1 MNVVLTA
8 ELAIFFLLNS
18 ARLGPTI
25 LGCGVSTLIT
35 ILALQHYLLSWHN
48 FSHSV
53 NLLKKDIY
61 FFLEPMTRLELVTSS
76 LPRMRSTN

>member
-8 ELAIFFLLNS
+8 ELAILFLLNS
-18 ARLGPTI
+18 ARLGSTI
-25 LGCGVSTLIT
+25 LSCGVSTLIT

-53 NLLKKDIY
+53 SLLS
-61 FFLEPMTRLELVTSS
+61 VS
-76 LPRMRSTN
+76 LLRKTFIFSGADDQV

>member
-1 MNVVLTA
+1 MYVVLTA

-35 ILALQHYLLSWHN
+35 ILALQHYLLSWHS

-53 NLLKKDIY
+53 G
-61 FFLEPMTRLELVTSS
+61 S
-76 LPRMRSTN
+76 LRKTFVFSGADDQV

>member
-8 ELAIFFLLNS
+8 ELAILFLLNS
-18 ARLGPTI
+18 ARLGSTI
-25 LGCGVSTLIT
+25 LSRGVSPLIT

-53 NLLKKDIY
+53 NLLRKISIFSGADDQA
-61 FFLEPMTRLELVTSS
+61 
-76 LPRMRSTN
+76 